1 MSIFDAIIQGI
12 IQGLT
17 EFLPVSSS
25 GHLMLYSHIAGL
37 TGSGNN
43 FLFSAFLHLGTLL
56 ATCIAFRSTVVA
68 LAKEGGCMVKDLF
81 TGQLIKKGLS
91 NPERRMLVMLILSL
105 VVLVPFYFLKD
116 WIEYIGETYL
126 IALGCFFLY
135 TAVILFLSD
144 RCVDGHKE
152 PKDLTWKEALTVGV
166 FQAIALFPG
175 ISRSGSTICSGLF
188 AGMNRDT
195 AVKYSFMLGI
205 PTILAGCLVE
215 IKDAVAERAFVASE
229 IPAYLI
235 GFVVAAVV
243 GLLAIRMVDLLV
255 KSNKFK
261 YFAVYTLL
269 LGLVVVGFG
278 VAELFMDPFFWYA
291 F

>member
-1 MSIFDAIIQGI
+1 MSILDAIIQGI

-25 GHLMLYSHIAGL
+25 GHLQLYAYLMGEPASE
-37 TGSGNN
+37 TG

-56 ATCIAFRSTVVA
+56 AICIAFWSTVKA
-68 LAKEGGCMVKDLF
+68 LVMELWHMAKDLF
-81 TGQLIKKGLS
+81 TGKLFREGLK
-91 NPERRMLVMLILSL
+91 NPERRMIVMLLLSL
-105 VVLVPFYFLKD
+105 VILVPFYFVRD
-116 WIEYIGETYL
+116 YIEHIAQTYL

-144 RCVDGHKE
+144 KCVTGKKE
-152 PKDLTWKEALTVGV
+152 PKDLTWKEALTVGI

-175 ISRSGSTICSGLF
+175 VSRSGSTICSGLF
-188 AGMNRDT
+188 AGMSRDT

-215 IKDAVAERAFVASE
+215 IKDAVSAGSMPWNELPLYMV
-229 IPAYLI
+229 
-235 GFVVAAVV
+235 GFVTAAVV
-243 GLLAIRMVDLLV
+243 GILAIRMVDLLV

-269 LGLVVVGFG
+269 LGLTVIGFG
-278 VAELFMDPFFWYA
+278 IAQLVR
-291 F
+291 

>member
-1 MSIFDAIIQGI
+1 MSILDAIIQGI

-25 GHLMLYSHIAGL
+25 GHLMLYAYL
-37 TGSGNN
+37 TNTNGEENN

-56 ATCIAFRSTVVA
+56 AICIAFRETVFA
-68 LAKEGGCMVKDLF
+68 LAKEGGSMVADLF
-81 TGQLIKKGLS
+81 TGRLFKKGLE
-91 NPERRMLVMLILSL
+91 NPERRMLAMLVLSL
-105 VVLVPFYFLKD
+105 VILVPFYFLKD
-116 WIEYIGETYL
+116 WIEYIAQTYL

-144 RCVDGHKE
+144 RVKTGKKGPGE
-152 PKDLTWKEALTVGV
+152 ITWKEALTVGV
-166 FQAIALFPG
+166 FQAFALFPG

-215 IKDAVAERAFVASE
+215 IKDALDAGTMPWEQL
-229 IPAYLI
+229 PMYLV
-235 GFVVAAVV
+235 GFVTAAIV
-243 GLLAIRMVDLLV
+243 GVLAIRLVDLLV
-255 KSNKFK
+255 KNNRFK
-261 YFAVYTLL
+261 YFAVYTL
-269 LGLVVVGFG
+269 VVGLIVVGVG
-278 VAELFMDPFFWYA
+278 VAALVR
-291 F
+291 

>member
-1 MSIFDAIIQGI
+1 MTILDAILQGI

-25 GHLMLYSHIAGL
+25 GHLMLYAHL
-37 TGSGNN
+37 TNTAESETG

-56 ATCIAFRSTVVA
+56 AICIAFWSTVKA
-68 LAKEGGCMVKDLF
+68 LVCEAGRMVKDLC
-81 TGQLIKKGLS
+81 TGTLFKNGLQT
-91 NPERRMLVMLILSL
+91 PERRMIVMLLLSL
-105 VVLVPFYFLKD
+105 VILVPFYFLRD
-116 WIEYIGETYL
+116 FIEHVAQTYL

-135 TAVILFLSD
+135 TALILFLSD
-144 RCVDGHKE
+144 KCVTGKKTA
-152 PKDLTWKEALTVGV
+152 KDLTWKEALTVGV

-188 AGMNRDT
+188 AGMERDT

-215 IKDAVAERAFVASE
+215 IKDAISE
-229 IPAYLI
+229 GVMPWEELPLYLV

-243 GLLAIRMVDLLV
+243 GVLAIRMVDLLV

-269 LGLVVVGFG
+269 VGLVVIGFG
-278 VAELFMDPFFWYA
+278 VAELVR
-291 F
+291 

>member
-1 MSIFDAIIQGI
+1 MSILDAIIQGI

-25 GHLMLYSHIAGL
+25 GHLQLYAYL
-37 TGSGNN
+37 TGEPTSETG

-56 ATCIAFRSTVVA
+56 ATCIAFWSTVKA
-68 LAKEGGCMVKDLF
+68 LAIELWHMAKDLF
-81 TGQLIKKGLS
+81 TGKLIKEGLK
-91 NPERRMLVMLILSL
+91 NPERRMIIMLLISL
-105 VVLVPFYFLKD
+105 VILIPFYFVRD
-116 WIEYIGETYL
+116 YIEHIAQTYL

-144 RCVDGHKE
+144 RCVTGKKE
-152 PKDLTWKEALTVGV
+152 PKDLTWKEALTVGI
-166 FQAIALFPG
+166 FQAVALFPG

-188 AGMNRDT
+188 AGMSRDT

-215 IKDAVAERAFVASE
+215 IKDAVSAGAMPWNELPLYMV
-229 IPAYLI
+229 
-235 GFVVAAVV
+235 GFVTAAVV
-243 GLLAIRMVDLLV
+243 GILAIRMVDLLV

-269 LGLVVVGFG
+269 LGLTVIGFG
-278 VAELFMDPFFWYA
+278 TAQLVR
-291 F
+291 

>member
-1 MSIFDAIIQGI
+1 MTIFDAIIQGI

-25 GHLMLYSHIAGL
+25 GHLMLYAHIAGL
-37 TGSGNN
+37 TEEGNN

-56 ATCIAFRSTVVA
+56 ATCLAFRGTVAA
-68 LAKEGGCMVKDLF
+68 LAKEGGSMVADLF
-81 TGQLIKKGLS
+81 TGKLIKKGLA
-91 NPERRMLVMLILSL
+91 NPERRMLVMLLISL

-116 WIEYIGETYL
+116 WIEYIAQTYL
-126 IALGCFFLY
+126 IALGCFFIY

-144 RCVDGHKE
+144 RCVEGKKE

-166 FQAIALFPG
+166 FQAVALLPG
-175 ISRSGSTICSGLF
+175 VSRSGSTICSGLF
-188 AGMNRDT
+188 AGMSRDT

-215 IKDAVAERAFVASE
+215 IKDAVSE
-229 IPAYLI
+229 NALDFSQLPAYLV

-243 GLLAIRMVDLLV
+243 GILAIRMVDLLV

-261 YFAVYTLL
+261 YFAAYTLV
-269 LGLVVVGFG
+269 LGLVVIGFG
-278 VAELFMDPFFWYA
+278 VAELVR
-291 F
+291 

>member
-1 MSIFDAIIQGI
+1 MSILDAIIQGI

-25 GHLMLYSHIAGL
+25 GHLMLYSYLSGTEQSE
-37 TGSGNN
+37 TG

-56 ATCIAFRSTVVA
+56 AICIAFWSTVKA
-68 LAKEGGCMVKDLF
+68 LVVELCSMAKDLF
-81 TGQLIKKGLS
+81 TGKLIKNGLH
-91 NPERRMLVMLILSL
+91 NPERRMIVMLLISL
-105 VVLVPFYFLKD
+105 AVLVPFYFLRD
-116 WIEYIGETYL
+116 WIEHVAQTYL

-135 TAVILFLSD
+135 TALILFLSD
-144 RCVDGHKE
+144 KCVTGKKE
-152 PKDLTWKEALTVGV
+152 AKDLTWKEALTVGV
-166 FQAIALFPG
+166 FQAVALLPG
-175 ISRSGSTICSGLF
+175 VSRSGSTICSGLF

-215 IKDAVAERAFVASE
+215 IKDAISE
-229 IPAYLI
+229 GVMPWNELPVYLV

-243 GLLAIRMVDLLV
+243 GVLAIRMVDLLV

-269 LGLVVVGFG
+269 LGLVVIGIGIFRLV
-278 VAELFMDPFFWYA
+278 
-291 F
+291 

>member
-1 MSIFDAIIQGI
+1 MSILDAIIQGI

-25 GHLMLYSHIAGL
+25 GHLMLYSYLSGTEQSE
-37 TGSGNN
+37 TG

-56 ATCIAFRSTVVA
+56 AICIAFWSTVKA
-68 LAKEGGCMVKDLF
+68 LVVELCSMAKDLF
-81 TGQLIKKGLS
+81 TGKLIKNGLH
-91 NPERRMLVMLILSL
+91 NPERRMIVMLLISL
-105 VVLVPFYFLKD
+105 AVLVPFYFLRG
-116 WIEYIGETYL
+116 WIEHVAQTYL

-135 TAVILFLSD
+135 TALILFLSD
-144 RCVDGHKE
+144 KCVTGKKE
-152 PKDLTWKEALTVGV
+152 AKDLTWKEALTVGV
-166 FQAIALFPG
+166 FQAVALLPG
-175 ISRSGSTICSGLF
+175 VSRSGSTICSGLF

-215 IKDAVAERAFVASE
+215 IKDAISE
-229 IPAYLI
+229 GVMPWNELPVYLV

-243 GLLAIRMVDLLV
+243 GVLAIRMVDLLV

-269 LGLVVVGFG
+269 LGLVVIGIGIFRMV
-278 VAELFMDPFFWYA
+278 
-291 F
+291 